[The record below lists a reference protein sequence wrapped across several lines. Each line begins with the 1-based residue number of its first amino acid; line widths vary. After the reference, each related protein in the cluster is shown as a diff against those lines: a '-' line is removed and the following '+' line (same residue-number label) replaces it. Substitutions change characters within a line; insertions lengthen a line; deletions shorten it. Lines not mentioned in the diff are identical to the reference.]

1 MFMNSIQIDRMNYY
15 DQVNLTFQLCSAM
28 LHHENIT
35 IGEHNLAQELLKLL
49 DMEITA
55 YSRIGLPSE
64 RDYWDSLKKQMQNIL
79 K

>member
-1 MFMNSIQIDRMNYY
+1 MNTIQIDRMNYY

-35 IGEHNLAQELLKLL
+35 IGEYNLTQGLIKLL

-55 YSRIGLPSE
+55 YSLIGLPAE
-64 RDYWDSLKKQMQNIL
+64 REYWDGLKKQMQKIL